1 MPAGGFFLFNVQRA
15 EYFMLFM
22 RFNQVFWDTTVG
34 RQILTLDLFYRKI
47 SDAQRTFIDSA
58 SQHGIELACPSG
70 CGNCCHGFMPDVLPI
85 EADYIAYYLLS
96 NDKAFSAAEAPS
108 LQIASSAENP
118 SPCPFHDPDRPGE
131 NCRIYPARPLV
142 CRLFGFA
149 GTKDKNGEP
158 SFRLCRCMPTPQR
171 LDVRILDQKDLIG
184 KIGALPPIMSD
195 FAMEVL
201 SLDPSQAAERKPL
214 VEAIRPAL
222 AKIGTTLEYCRGP
235 NAA

>member
-1 MPAGGFFLFNVQRA
+1 
-15 EYFMLFM
+15 MLF
-22 RFNQVFWDTTVG
+22 RQHNQVFGETTVG
-34 RQILTLDLFYRKI
+34 RQILTLDLIYRKI
-47 SDAQRTFIDSA
+47 SFVQRRFIDSA
-58 SQHGIELACPSG
+58 SQHGIELSCPSS

-96 NDKAFSAAEAPS
+96 NDKIFFTAEAPS
-108 LQIASSAENP
+108 LQIASSAKSP
-118 SPCPFHDPDRPGE
+118 SPCPFYDPDRPGE

-149 GTKDKNGEP
+149 GIKDKNGEP
-158 SFRLCRCMPTPQR
+158 SFRLCRFMPTPQN
-171 LDVRILDQKDLIG
+171 LDERILDKKALID

-195 FAMEVL
+195 FAIEVL

-214 VEAIRPAL
+214 VEAISPAL
-222 AKIGTTLEYCRGP
+222 AKIGAALEYCRGP

>member
-1 MPAGGFFLFNVQRA
+1 
-15 EYFMLFM
+15 MLLM
-22 RFNQVFWDTTVG
+22 RHNQAFWDTTVG
-34 RQILTLDLFYRKI
+34 QQILTLDLIYRKI

-58 SQHGIELACPSG
+58 SQHDIELACPSG
-70 CGNCCHGFMPDVLPI
+70 CGKCCHGFMPDVLPI

-96 NDKAFSAAEAPS
+96 NSKVFSAAEAPS

-118 SPCPFHDPDRPGE
+118 SPCPFHDPNRPGE

-142 CRLFGFA
+142 CRLFGYSA
-149 GTKDKNGEP
+149 IKDKNNRL
-158 SFRLCRCMPTPQR
+158 SYRLCRYMPAPQG
-171 LDVRILDQKDLIG
+171 LDARILDQDTIISKV
-184 KIGALPPIMSD
+184 GALPPLMTD

-214 VEAIRPAL
+214 IEAIRPAL
-222 AKIGTTLEYCRGP
+222 ARIGTTLQYCPEP